1 MVDKKIRKPGGFK
14 AVLVL
19 ALFSIWAQESFSPA
33 QEGSFAMTLYPVL
46 EKAACRSCHSA
57 DGVASVTKL
66 QFPEPDANADQI
78 EAFGRSMVA
87 LIDRDNPEESLLL
100 KKPTNRI
107 PHAGGRRIKP
117 GGEEE
122 AILKSWIQRLA
133 RMSDGEVADA
143 LKSREEKAAGAG
155 RARPGSALRRL
166 THSQYNNTVRDLL
179 GDQSAPAN
187 QFPPEDFVN
196 GFKNQYQSQNLSP
209 LLVEAYSVAAERLAA
224 NAFQGGDRRGLIPCK
239 PSPACRARFV
249 SEFGLKAFRRPLE
262 IGERKRYE
270 ELFRREADFFKGA
283 QIMVEAMLQSP
294 GFLFRL
300 DETSD
305 PKLKPYVTASRLS
318 YAIWD
323 SMPDAALLESAAR
336 GEFST
341 PQGIET
347 TARRMLDDPRARRSL
362 DEFVSQW
369 MRFDRL
375 LTGAKDRRRYPN
387 FNREAAAAMTEETRS
402 FISDLV
408 WNDRN
413 FMGAFTA
420 DYSFINADLAA
431 IYGVPS
437 PAREFDRV
445 KFPAESERA
454 GLLGQSLFL
463 SLTAKPDDTSPTAR
477 GLFIREQFLCQHVS
491 EPPPG
496 VNTNLPEITEAKPQ
510 TNRERLS
517 EHVSNPSCS
526 TCHNLI
532 DPIGFGFEKFDAIGA
547 RREKFKLLFY
557 GENKEGGRRAK
568 PGTLELEINTGG
580 FVAGI
585 PDSKFS
591 SPRELGAVLAR
602 SPQCQ
607 ECLVKQYFRYT
618 SGRMETQADRPLIR
632 QVSEDFRKSQ
642 FRFKELIISL
652 VRSREFSDN

>member
-1 MVDKKIRKPGGFK
+1 MSGKNIGKPGRFK
-14 AVLVL
+14 ALLIL
-19 ALFSIWAQESFSPA
+19 ALFSIWAQEGFSPA
-33 QEGSFAMTLYPVL
+33 QEGSFARTLYPVL
-46 EKAACRSCHSA
+46 EKAACRSCHSP
-57 DGVASVTKL
+57 DGVASVTRL
-66 QFPEPDANADQI
+66 QFPEPNANADQI
-78 EAFGRSMVA
+78 EAFGRSLVA
-87 LIDRDNPEESLLL
+87 LVDRHNPEESLLL

-107 PHAGGRRIKP
+107 PHVGGLRIKP

-133 RMSDGEVADA
+133 RMSDDEVADA

-166 THSQYNNTVRDLL
+166 THSQYNNTVCDLL

-196 GFKNQYQSQNLSP
+196 GFKNQYQSQNPSP
-209 LLVEAYSVAAERLAA
+209 LLVEAYSAAAERLAL

-239 PSPACRARFV
+239 PTPACRARFAR
-249 SEFGLKAFRRPLE
+249 EFGLKAFRRPLE
-262 IGERKRYE
+262 IEERKRYDD
-270 ELFRREADFFKGA
+270 LFRRETDFFKGA
-283 QIMVEAMLQSP
+283 QIVLEAMLQSP
-294 GFLFRL
+294 SFLFRL

-305 PKLKPYVTASRLS
+305 LKLKPYVTASRLS

-323 SMPDAALLESAAR
+323 SMPDAALLESASR
-336 GEFST
+336 GELST
-341 PQGIET
+341 PQGVEA
-347 TARRMLDDPRARRSL
+347 TAHRMLDDPRARRSL

-413 FMGAFTA
+413 FMDAFTA

-431 IYGVPS
+431 IYGVPA

-510 TNRERLS
+510 TNRERLN

-547 RREKFKLLFY
+547 RREKFKLLVY
-557 GENKEGGRRAK
+557 GENEEGGRRVK
-568 PGTLELEINTGG
+568 PGTLELEINTRG

-607 ECLVKQYFRYT
+607 ECLVRQYFRYT
-618 SGRMETQADRPLIR
+618 AGRMETQADRPLIR